1 MKHINVEF
9 EDIETLFSYQLRAI
23 LTKTEVEIAEV
34 KERIKMMSEE
44 LEILGKEPSEED
56 MVTIDIAAQ
65 FTALANIIRYQV
77 KAELFNRRFEL
88 N

>member
-1 MKHINVEF
+1 MNVEF
-9 EDIETLFSYQLRAI
+9 ENIETLFTYQLRGI
-23 LTKTEVEIAEV
+23 LAKTEAEVAEV
-34 KERIKMMSEE
+34 KERIKVMGKE

-56 MVTIDIAAQ
+56 HNTIDLAAQ
-65 FTALANIIRYQV
+65 FIALANIIRYQV

>member
-1 MKHINVEF
+1 MVNVEF

-23 LTKTEVEIAEV
+23 LEKTEGEIAEV
-34 KERIKMMSEE
+34 KAKVQE
-44 LEILGKEPSEED
+44 LSDELALLGKEPSKED
-56 MVTIDIAAQ
+56 MATVDLAAQ
-65 FTALANIIRYQV
+65 FTAVANIIRYQV

>member
-1 MKHINVEF
+1 MNVEF
-9 EDIETLFSYQLRAI
+9 ENIETLFSYQLRGI
-23 LTKTEVEIAEV
+23 LAKTDAEITEV
-34 KERIKMMSEE
+34 KERIKVMGEE
-44 LEILGKEPSEED
+44 LELLGKEPSEED

-65 FTALANIIRYQV
+65 FTALANIIKYQV